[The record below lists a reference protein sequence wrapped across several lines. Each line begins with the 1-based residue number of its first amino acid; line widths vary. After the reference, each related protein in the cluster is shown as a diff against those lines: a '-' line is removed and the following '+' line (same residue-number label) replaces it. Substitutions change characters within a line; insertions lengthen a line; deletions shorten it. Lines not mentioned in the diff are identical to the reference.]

1 MKKKYIIICMLF
13 IILIVS
19 GYPYVKAE
27 VLTLKYGTEF
37 DLESFEMIEDISYC
51 NVLEYD
57 KQKAKVLYVCKGELS
72 FLVTYQKIVTG
83 RLKLGRVFG
92 QNQEVRIVSGG
103 YYIIDLIGATMK
115 YVLLAFIMLIVEF
128 AFCKQLCKR

>member
-1 MKKKYIIICMLF
+1 MDVMSKHIK
-13 IILIVS
+13 
-19 GYPYVKAE
+19 
-27 VLTLKYGTEF
+27 
-37 DLESFEMIEDISYC
+37 
-51 NVLEYD
+51 
-57 KQKAKVLYVCKGELS
+57 
-72 FLVTYQKIVTG
+72 KIVTG